1 MKRAYHRIVNADGT
15 AEEGPVLVETDASGR
30 LVGWRRL
37 RREESNTEWVGGD
50 FRMEDDV
57 PGRDGRQASSG
68 RQI

>member
-37 RREESNTEWVGGD
+37 LHEESNTEWVGGD
-50 FRMEDDV
+50 FRMEDIM
-57 PGRDGRQASSG
+57 RR
-68 RQI
+68 